1 MCDISFDEV
10 TSTIWD
16 IAPGGRGAGSV
27 GFGAR
32 PAGDE
37 AGAEVGAAAGAAYR
51 FACVCMSEA
60 SCASTCHVAARHAA
74 SRDLVA
80 KSRCAISA

>member
-1 MCDISFDEV
+1 MFDISFDED
-10 TSTIWD
+10 TSTISD

-32 PAGDE
+32 PAGAV

-60 SCASTCHVAARHAA
+60 SCASTCHAAARHAA
-74 SRDLVA
+74 PRDLVA
-80 KSRCAISA
+80 